1 MSDEPRIGVYICHC
15 GLNIAGTVD
24 VSEAAKYARTLPDVV
39 LAKDYVFMCSS
50 PGQETIKED
59 IAKNNLNRV
68 VVAACSPTMHEPTF
82 RGVLKDAGLN
92 PYLLEISNIREA
104 CSWVH
109 PENKSM
115 ATSKAMDQIRMS
127 VAKARLLQPL
137 EDIVVKVRPSVL
149 VIGGGV
155 AGMTAALD
163 LANRGLMVR
172 LVEKAPTLGGRAA
185 RTGWLAH
192 SEERGIVMVR
202 RLMSLVETNSYI
214 TVFTNSELV
223 SLDGSVG
230 NFTASIKIGPRRVNA
245 NCNSYFQ
252 CDACVPIC
260 PVEVPNEYEYGL
272 NTRKAIYLP
281 FVDAYPS
288 THTIDAVACTGCGKC
303 VDVCKYG
310 AINLKEKPT
319 QIDVNAGAVII
330 AAGYDPYV
338 PPRGE
343 YGFGM
348 SKNILTLFSLERM
361 LDESGPTG
369 GKLLIDGKV
378 PRSVAFVMCVGSL
391 ESTKNARDYCSRMCC
406 TTTLR
411 NVLRIKEK
419 HPDVDIYVLYKNI
432 TTYGRGDER
441 LYEAAGEKF
450 VKFVRFDK
458 PPEIAVGQDSLNIRV
473 FETVIQDEIT
483 IPVDSVVLSVG
494 MVPRSDMANLR
505 SITKVGC
512 GPDEFLR
519 EAHLK
524 LRPVEAPTEGIY
536 LAGAVTGPRSIIES
550 VMSGS
555 ASAAKAAALLVKGY
569 VDVEPI
575 IASVNADACS
585 GCEICVGMCPFGA
598 ISIRKLD
605 TKKMVAQVD
614 SALCKG
620 CGVCVA
626 ACPSGALQEPCY
638 TDQQMKAQVVA
649 CLAESGGSR
658 A

>member
-15 GLNIAGTVD
+15 GVNIEGTVN
-24 VSEAAKYARTLPDVV
+24 VSEAAQYAKTLPNVV

-68 VVAACSPTMHEPTF
+68 VVAACSPSMHEPTF

-92 PYLLEISNIREA
+92 PYLLEIANIREH

-109 PENKSM
+109 PEDKTA
-115 ATSKAMDQIRMS
+115 ATRKAMDQIRMS

-192 SEERGIVMVR
+192 TEERGIVMAR
-202 RLMSLVETNSYI
+202 RLMSLVETNPYI

-223 SLDGSVG
+223 GLDGSVG
-230 NFTASIKIGPRRVNA
+230 DFKASVRINPRRVNE
-245 NCNSYFQ
+245 NCNAHFQ
-252 CDACVPIC
+252 CDDCVPVC
-260 PVEVPNEYEYGL
+260 PVEVPNEFEYGL
-272 NTRKAIYLP
+272 NKRKAIYLP
-281 FVDAYPS
+281 FAEASPIA
-288 THTIDAVACTGCGKC
+288 HTIDPVACTECGKC
-303 VDVCKYG
+303 VEVCRYR
-310 AINLKEKPT
+310 AINLKAKPT

-343 YGFGM
+343 YCYGINE
-348 SKNILTLFSLERM
+348 NILTLFALERM
-361 LDESGPTG
+361 LDERGPTG
-369 GKLLIDGKV
+369 GKLMVGGRV
-378 PRSVAFVMCVGSL
+378 PRSLAFIMCVGSL
-391 ESTKNARDYCSRMCC
+391 ESTKNAKPYCSRMCC

-411 NVLRIKEK
+411 NALRIKEK
-419 HPDVDIYVLYKNI
+419 HPDVDIYVLYKTI
-432 TTYGRGDER
+432 TTYGRGDEK
-441 LYEAAGEKF
+441 LYEAAGEKL

-458 PPEIAVGQDSLNIRV
+458 PPEIVVGQEGLTIRV
-473 FETVIQDEIT
+473 FETVIQDEIA
-483 IPVDSVVLSVG
+483 IPIDTVVLSVG
-494 MVPRSDMANLR
+494 MVPRSDMAPLR

-512 GPDEFLR
+512 GPDDFIR

-555 ASAAKAAALLVKGY
+555 AAAAKAAALLVKGY

-585 GCEICVGMCPFGA
+585 GCSICVGMCPFGA
-598 ISIRKLD
+598 ISIKKLD
-605 TKKMVAQVD
+605 NKEKVAQVD
-614 SALCKG
+614 GASCKG

-626 ACPSGALQEPCY
+626 ACPSGALQEPSY
-638 TDQQMKAQVVA
+638 NDQQMKAQVVA
-649 CLAESGGSR
+649 CFAEAGGSR